1 MFLIYRKLIGKVERG
16 GGAIEEEHKTPENLH
31 LDFQP
36 SSKKQK
42 IKKMEKKEKKK
53 NETQ

>member
-16 GGAIEEEHKTPENLH
+16 GGAIEEDQKTPENLH

-36 SSKKQK
+36 SSKKQENQK
-42 IKKMEKKEKKK
+42 IKKMEKKK